1 MMAAAIEMASDI
13 AEKSPVAIQGTKVNL
28 NYARDHSVQDAL
40 EFVVRPERQM
50 SCVKSNEAKNAP
62 SSLFQAMWN
71 SFSMQSGDV
80 VKAAMASMAKEKAE
94 FSKL

>member
-1 MMAAAIEMASDI
+1 MMAAAVEMASDI
-13 AEKSPVAIQGTKVNL
+13 AGKSPVAVQGTKVNL

-40 EFVVRPERQM
+40 EFVVRTETHKRLFSIPM
-50 SCVKSNEAKNAP
+50 KMDLLS
-62 SSLFQAMWN
+62 FQAMWN
-71 SFSMQSGDV
+71 SFSMQSEDV